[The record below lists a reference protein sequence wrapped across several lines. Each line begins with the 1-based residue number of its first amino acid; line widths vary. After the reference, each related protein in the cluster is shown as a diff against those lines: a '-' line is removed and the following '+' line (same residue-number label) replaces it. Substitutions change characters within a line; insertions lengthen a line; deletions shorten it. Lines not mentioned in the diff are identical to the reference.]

1 MLFRRRQPAALSNR
15 LRVALWPRHSWS
27 RSARYFAKRVLRLS
41 GSPHAVAAGVAAGVF
56 ASFTPFLGFHFIIG
70 IAIAF
75 LIGGN
80 FLAAALGTAFGNPI
94 TFPIIWATTYK
105 VGGLILGLGSASA
118 ALPHLGRR
126 SWDAFLP
133 VIGPM
138 MVGAIPLGVP
148 TAVAFYFISLYAVR
162 AFQRV
167 RVERLAARQRE
178 RDSAALAPAPAPVK
192 ELERT

>member
-118 ALPHLGRR
+118 ALPHLG
-126 SWDAFLP
+126 
-133 VIGPM
+133 
-138 MVGAIPLGVP
+138 VP

-167 RVERLAARQRE
+167 RVERLAARRRE